1 MKITAIILAS
11 GFSKRFK
18 GNKLLTLY
26 EEKPLIMHIIE
37 KVARQGFYEIM
48 VVSQYDEV
56 LNLVDHMTTSKSPIK
71 AIKNNHPQ
79 AGVSQSIRLG
89 VKASQLC
96 DAYMFFVGDAP
107 LIKEKTIQE
116 MMARY
121 ERLEAKETA
130 ILCPYHNGERGN
142 PVIFACAYQEALM
155 QLSGDEGGK
164 QIIRRHP
171 NHVVKYEVS
180 DEKELFDID
189 TQQDLNQLL

>member
-18 GNKLLTLY
+18 GNKLLALY
-26 EEKPLIMHIIE
+26 EEKPLIMHIME
-37 KVARQGFYEIM
+37 KVARQGFYEII

-56 LNLVDHMTTSKSPIK
+56 LNLANHITTSEGCIK
-71 AIKNNHPQ
+71 AVKNNNPQ
-79 AGVSQSIRLG
+79 AGVSKSICLG
-89 VKASQLC
+89 LKASQSC

-107 LIKEKTIQE
+107 LIKEETIQK
-116 MMARY
+116 MMQRY
-121 ERLEAKETA
+121 ESLEAKETA
-130 ILCPYHNGERGN
+130 ILCPYYKGERGN
-142 PVIFACAYQEALM
+142 PVIFAHTYKEELI

-171 NHVVKYEVS
+171 NYIVKYEVS
-180 DEKELFDID
+180 HEKELFDID